1 MSEIVTGSIKAEK
14 VEINKNELARRLKT
28 KVDFSLDE
36 IDSCKDE
43 LLKVI
48 NYKFAYKKV
57 SVDLS
62 EKDYVNL
69 GFCNVKSKNLYNN
82 LQGCKSAVILAVT
95 AGIGVDRLLGRLN
108 MLSQSKHFITDAL
121 SSAAVESFCDYV
133 NQAIDDKYE
142 TKPRFSPG
150 YGDLPLEIQ
159 PDILKLLSAD
169 RTLGITLNNSLLM
182 TPVKSITAIIGVQNE
197 Y

>member
-14 VEINKNELARRLKT
+14 IEINKTELARRLKT

-36 IDSCKDE
+36 IDSCKSE

-48 NYKFAYKKV
+48 NYKYAYKKV
-57 SVDLS
+57 MVDLS
-62 EKDYVNL
+62 ENNYVNL
-69 GFCNVKSKNLYNN
+69 GFCNVKSKNLYKN
-82 LQGCKSAVILAVT
+82 LQGCNSAIILAVT

-159 PDILKLLSAD
+159 PSILKLLSAD
-169 RTLGITLNNSLLM
+169 KTLGITLNNSLLM